1 MWKARA
7 DHANHRV
14 HRPQPTTLRTP
25 LPGFS
30 CRNQKEKE
38 GKGGDSEGQNSPHA
52 ASLFRSPSPS
62 DEQHSTDGDRLMDE
76 VRKHP
81 NIQAECRVLR
91 CKDDRTST
99 RSCPTFTVP
108 VVGLAVHIHGMDHRD
123 RPSSLQ
129 GEAPGSHTTTAHGP
143 PARPAPQI
151 RRRRRRRHRPLKK
164 QQRKKS
170 GIGKDDREARRN
182 TM

>member
-1 MWKARA
+1 M
-7 DHANHRV
+7 
-14 HRPQPTTLRTP
+14 PTTGSTDHSLLHYAHPSLVSLVGTKRK
-25 LPGFS
+25 
-30 CRNQKEKE
+30 RKEKGVIAK
-38 GKGGDSEGQNSPHA
+38 GKTHRMQPPSSG
-52 ASLFRSPSPS
+52 SPSPS